1 MQDFLLLLIA
11 VLLLILAVELSM
23 VLYYAI
29 IFLQDAVIIIKR
41 VKFLEGS
48 LEEKLTVIEN
58 DLTLASGKIIKKIIK
73 GVSKFLK
80 K

>member
-11 VLLLILAVELSM
+11 VLLFILAVELSM
-23 VLYYAI
+23 IFYYAI
-29 IFLQDAVIIIKR
+29 VFLQDAVVIIKR
-41 VKFLEGS
+41 VKALEGS
-48 LEEKLTVIEN
+48 FEEKLAMLEK
-58 DLTLASGKIIKKIIK
+58 DLTFASGKIIKEVIK